1 MPGPIQDK
9 DRIFD
14 AYEDVRNDSTPTTWI
29 LLTYEGSQIV
39 LSQSGEEYSEL
50 LNQLNDEERMF
61 AYVRFNMGD
70 EMSKRA
76 KFALITWVGASVSAM
91 KKAKLS
97 TDKAFV
103 KDVIK
108 NFAVEILAEEKSDVS
123 EETVKSA
130 LQKAGGANY
139 GTGVRS

>member
-9 DRIFD
+9 DGIFD
-14 AYEDVRNDSTPTTWI
+14 AYEDVRNDSTPTSWI
-29 LLTYEGSQIV
+29 LLSYDGNKIV
-39 LSQSGEEYSEL
+39 LSNSGDDYGEL
-50 LNQLNDEERMF
+50 LNLFNDSERMF
-61 AYVRFNMGD
+61 AFVRFQMGD

-76 KFALITWVGASVSAM
+76 KFALITWVGPSVSAM

-103 KDVIK
+103 KEVIK
-108 NFAVEILAEEKSDVS
+108 NFAVEILGEEKSDVT
-123 EETVKSA
+123 EEAVRTA
-130 LQKAGGANY
+130 LAKAGGANY